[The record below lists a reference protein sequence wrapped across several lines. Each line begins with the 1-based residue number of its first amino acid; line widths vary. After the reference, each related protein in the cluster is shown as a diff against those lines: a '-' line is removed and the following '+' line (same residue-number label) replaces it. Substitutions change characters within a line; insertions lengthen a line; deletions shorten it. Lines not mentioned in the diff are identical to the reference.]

1 MSNHNSKGACT
12 EAPTTKLSRKRGEEC
27 APPNDTSLIDLTYA
41 IRVLGAFDACVRV
54 LAFDARIS
62 FCLAPTIHLGQGI
75 IF

>member
-1 MSNHNSKGACT
+1 MSNHNSKGAST

-27 APPNDTSLIDLTYA
+27 APPNDTSLVDLTYA
-41 IRVLGAFDACVRV
+41 IRVLG
-54 LAFDARIS
+54 AFDARIS